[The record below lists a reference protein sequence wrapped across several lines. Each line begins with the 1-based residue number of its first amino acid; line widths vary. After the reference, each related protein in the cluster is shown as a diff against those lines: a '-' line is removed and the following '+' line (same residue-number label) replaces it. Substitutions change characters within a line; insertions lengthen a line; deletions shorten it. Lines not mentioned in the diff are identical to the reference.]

1 METRY
6 RRIDHLVLPV
16 TTLMLAR
23 SRLTSLGFNV
33 APDARHPFG
42 TGNALVLFADRTFL
56 EPITIVDR
64 AAADMA
70 AAEGLFFV
78 KRIKRYTERQ
88 GEGFAMVALRSAD
101 AEGDRA
107 DFERAG
113 LSAGAVFRF
122 TRKATMP
129 DGSEAELGFALAA
142 ADHPAAADAGFF
154 VSQHIATDT
163 LFQGPFLEHP
173 NGAAGV
179 AAVTAVAERPEEFQ
193 SFLAAATGV
202 AETGAAGEGVEAVL
216 DGQTISIVTPA
227 AFRDRYGVPAPE
239 PRRGLLFAAFDV
251 VVADL
256 DRAIGYA
263 GPTAS
268 RHEGRIVIPPAPGLG
283 ATLAFRT
290 EAKAEE
296 IGATE

>member
-1 METRY
+1 M
-6 RRIDHLVLPV
+6 V
-16 TTLMLAR
+16 
-23 SRLTSLGFNV
+23 F
-33 APDARHPFG
+33 
-42 TGNALVLFADRTFL
+42 FADRTFL

-113 LSAGAVFRF
+113 LGAGPVFRF

-129 DGSEAELGFALAA
+129 DGSEAEVGFAIVAA
-142 ADHPAAADAGFF
+142 EDPAAADAGFF
-154 VSQHIATDT
+154 ACQHIATDA

-179 AAVTAVAERPEEFQ
+179 AAVVAVAEKPAEFRK
-193 SFLAAATGV
+193 FLAAATGV
-202 AETGAAGEGVEAVL
+202 PEPDEIEDGIESTG
-216 DGQTISIVTPA
+216 DGQAIAILTPA
-227 AFRDRYGVPAPE
+227 GFRARYGVPAPE
-239 PRRGLLFAAFDV
+239 PRLGLLFAAFDV

-290 EAKAEE
+290 EDR
-296 IGATE
+296 GSTE

>member
-1 METRY
+1 MRP
-6 RRIDHLVLPV
+6 IDHLVLPV

-42 TGNALVLFADRTFL
+42 TGNALVFFADRTFL

-88 GEGFAMVALRSAD
+88 GEGFAMVALRSPD

-113 LSAGAVFRF
+113 LGAGPVFRF
-122 TRKATMP
+122 TRKATMS
-129 DGSEAELGFALAA
+129 DGSEAEVGFAIVQAE
-142 ADHPAAADAGFF
+142 DPAAADAAFF
-154 VSQHIATDT
+154 ACQHIATDA

-179 AAVTAVAERPEEFQ
+179 AAVTAVAERPEEFRE
-193 SFLAAATGV
+193 FLAAATGA
-202 AETGAAGEGVEAVL
+202 AEPYAGEAVLEAVL
-216 DGQTISIVTPA
+216 DRQTIGIVTPA

-268 RHEGRIVIPPAPGLG
+268 RREGRIVIPPAPGLG

-290 EAKAEE
+290 EDRDS
-296 IGATE
+296 TE

>member
-42 TGNALVLFADRTFL
+42 TGNALVFFADRTFL

-101 AEGDRA
+101 AEADRA

-113 LSAGAVFRF
+113 LGAGPVFRF

-129 DGSEAELGFALAA
+129 DGSEAEVGFAIVGAEDA
-142 ADHPAAADAGFF
+142 AAADAGFF
-154 VSQHIATDT
+154 ACQHIATDA

-179 AAVTAVAERPEEFQ
+179 SAVVAVAEKPAEFRK
-193 SFLAAATGV
+193 FLAAATGV
-202 AETGAAGEGVEAVL
+202 PEPDEIEDGIESAV
-216 DGQTISIVTPA
+216 DGQAIAILTPA
-227 AFRDRYGVPAPE
+227 GFRARYGVPAPE

-268 RHEGRIVIPPAPGLG
+268 RQDGRIVIPPAPGLG

-290 EAKAEE
+290 EDR
-296 IGATE
+296 GSTE